1 MAFEVADRRG
11 IEPRQPDLESSSPA
25 LEHCGLLARSAGVEP
40 AWCRLEVGCLSDR
53 LRAHWRARQ
62 ELNLQSQGSEPCA
75 LSIEPR
81 AQLWRARQ
89 ESNSDFGFRRPACLR
104 YTTSA
109 QRITFASAVVWR
121 LGVRPGIEP
130 GLRGPR
136 PRVLPLHH
144 PHRRRSDGV
153 DRSSWTDSFA
163 QFITTG
169 RRRKWLTRHP
179 VTVEIAGST
188 PARPAKNVPR

>member
-1 MAFEVADRRG
+1 MKELN
-11 IEPRQPDLESSSPA
+11 PRLRIWRPTCCRCTNP
-25 LEHCGLLARSAGVEP
+25 LLARSAGVEP
-40 AWCRLEVGCLSDR
+40 ASVRLEAGCLSDR

-89 ESNSDFGFRRPACLR
+89 ELNSDFGFRRPACLR

-109 QRITFASAVVWR
+109 LKRTTFASAVVWG

-144 PHRRRSDGV
+144 PHQGRRDGARWMW
-153 DRSSWTDSFA
+153 RSSCAHLTSM
-163 QFITTG
+163 G

-179 VTVEIAGST
+179 VTVEVAGSI
-188 PARPAKNVPR
+188 PARPANSQENRQVPSC